1 MSKLKLNSKSH
12 LLAQQKLEKEIEYK
26 IDFVSQMT
34 KYKDYA
40 SYLANKPNKIKIQK
54 DEDLRIKK
62 RYVNLRQFTYLLNL
76 LNIFQEMPLMES
88 SKIQN
93 KLKI

>member
-12 LLAQQKLEKEIEYK
+12 LLAQHKLEKEIEYK

-40 SYLANKPNKIKIQK
+40 SYLANKPNKIKI
-54 DEDLRIKK
+54 
-62 RYVNLRQFTYLLNL
+62 
-76 LNIFQEMPLMES
+76 
-88 SKIQN
+88 
-93 KLKI
+93 